1 MAVRFVRAFSVFRT
15 YGTKRQDMTNHK
27 LLTLAVPAYNAA
39 TFLHHCL
46 DTLVFAGDAVEVLVV
61 NDGSKDDTLGVA
73 RAYQQ
78 KYPDIIVPVDQPN
91 RNWGG
96 VVNHALEIAQG
107 DYFYI
112 VDADDWLDAEKL
124 AEVVARLAE
133 LRESQQQVDLF
144 VVNYIYNR
152 IDDGT
157 RHTIQYRKLIPH
169 DAVVTWD
176 DLSKPKI
183 DQYLMI
189 HSMIYRTEVVR
200 ESGLKLPEGES
211 YMDSLLMLKPL
222 RHVRTLY
229 YHDCDLYWYTI
240 GREGQSVEPE
250 VLKKHIDEQIHA
262 THLAIDGFDYA
273 GLQAISPRLAS
284 CSLRYLSAMM
294 TVSSIHLF
302 QINTPESIAA
312 NKQLWD
318 YLRESDPM
326 LYRRLHASFA
336 GLVYRKTAF
345 GRAVAKFGYNIG
357 AKIFKYA

>member
-1 MAVRFVRAFSVFRT
+1 MRAFRFIVSEM
-15 YGTKRQDMTNHK
+15 KRQDMPNRK

-39 TFLHHCL
+39 PFLHHCL
-46 DTLVFAGDAVEVLVV
+46 NTLVQAGDAVEVLVV
-61 NDGSKDDTLGVA
+61 NDGSKDDTLEVA
-73 RAYQQ
+73 REYQR
-78 KYPDIIVPVDQPN
+78 KYPAIVVPVDQEN

-96 VVNHALEIAQG
+96 AVNHALELASG

-112 VDADDWLDAEKL
+112 VDADDWLDSVKL
-124 AEVVARLAE
+124 SEVVARLAE
-133 LRESQQQVDLF
+133 LRDADKQVDLF

-152 IDDGT
+152 IDDGS
-157 RHTIQYRKLIPH
+157 RHTIQYKKLIPH
-169 DAVVTWD
+169 DVVVGWD

-189 HSMIYRTEVVR
+189 HSMIYRTEIVR

-250 VLKKHIDEQIHA
+250 VLKKHIGEQIHA

-302 QINTPESIAA
+302 EINTPESIAA
-312 NKQLWD
+312 NEELWD
-318 YLRESDPM
+318 YLRASDPA

>member
-1 MAVRFVRAFSVFRT
+1 MPDR
-15 YGTKRQDMTNHK
+15 K
-27 LLTLAVPAYNAA
+27 LLTLAVPAYNAGS
-39 TFLHHCL
+39 FLHQCL
-46 DTLVFAGDAVEVLVV
+46 DTLVDAGSALEVLVV
-61 NDGSKDDTLGVA
+61 NDGSKDNTLEVA
-73 RAYQQ
+73 HAYQQ
-78 KYPDIIVPVDQPN
+78 KYPDVIVAVDQQN

-96 VVNHALEIAQG
+96 VINHALELAKG
-107 DYFYI
+107 EYFYV
-112 VDADDWLDAEKL
+112 VDSDDWLDPAVLKEVLAKL
-124 AEVVARLAE
+124 AELDAADSL
-133 LRESQQQVDLF
+133 VDLF
-144 VVNYIYNR
+144 VVNYVYNQVEENA
-152 IDDGT
+152 

-169 DAVVTWD
+169 DKVVTWD
-176 DLSKPKI
+176 DLSQPKI

-189 HSMIYRTEVVR
+189 HSMLYRTSVVR
-200 ESGLKLPEGES
+200 ESGLVLPEGES

-222 RHVRTLY
+222 RFVKTLY

-240 GREGQSVEPE
+240 GREGQSVEPA
-250 VLKKHIDEQIHA
+250 VLKKHINEQIHA

-312 NKQLWD
+312 NDELWA
-318 YLRESDPM
+318 YLKSIDPV
-326 LYRRLHASFA
+326 LYRRLHATFA

-345 GRAVAKFGYNIG
+345 GRAVAKFGYNVG